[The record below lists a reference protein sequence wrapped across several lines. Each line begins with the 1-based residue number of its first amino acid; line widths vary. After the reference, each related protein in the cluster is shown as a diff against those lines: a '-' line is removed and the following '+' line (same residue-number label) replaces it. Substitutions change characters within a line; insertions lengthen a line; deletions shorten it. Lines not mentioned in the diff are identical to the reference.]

1 MQKNLLILSGI
12 LAKMELRYTQEKKPV
27 CHFYLS
33 QQDKKNDSV
42 TSFIC
47 RSENDL
53 AERISKIEVGSNI
66 TVFGR
71 LDTKRYKDANG
82 NAESFTEVYVTE
94 AYTTDQCIN
103 KALIAGRFSQD
114 HKYFTATENKK
125 SVLRNSIAVS
135 VKTGTSE
142 TEHTEF
148 INCTFF
154 DRVADFVSKYFRKGV
169 AIWVEG
175 RLSLE
180 RFTDRDGNARTAW
193 KVNAS
198 RAEFL
203 EAKKQEKSDAMPVD
217 GMPAEKPDE
226 GQKPTAD
233 GFVPIP
239 GGWGNLPVD

>member
-1 MQKNLLILSGI
+1 M
-12 LAKMELRYTQEKKPV
+12 
-27 CHFYLS
+27 
-33 QQDKKNDSV
+33 
-42 TSFIC
+42 
-47 RSENDL
+47 
-53 AERISKIEVGSNI
+53 
-66 TVFGR
+66 
-71 LDTKRYKDANG
+71 
-82 NAESFTEVYVTE
+82 
-94 AYTTDQCIN
+94 
-103 KALIAGRFSQD
+103 IAGRFSQD

-203 EAKKQEKSDAMPVD
+203 EAKKQEKSDVMPVD
-217 GMPAEKPDE
+217 GMPVEKPDE